1 MRDNM
6 CQACAWVGGLG
17 GGLAFLGLAFFLL
30 NILSFHSAMPR
41 NAVFPE
47 GGHNFRAKRS
57 LAFLGRS
64 LSLSGSAFCAGKN
77 GIRQKHDY
85 ANSFLGRSLVGFA
98 DLNQGTTEGV
108 RSTGGVFAEV
118 RANPAEPKRR
128 PRSSRKPLGGR
139 YWFINICRATNMY

>member
-47 GGHNFRAKRS
+47 SGHNFRAKRS

-64 LSLSGSAFCAGKN
+64 LALSGSAFCGGKMAFAKSTMMQ
-77 GIRQKHDY
+77 I
-85 ANSFLGRSLVGFA
+85 RSLV
-98 DLNQGTTEGV
+98 V
-108 RSTGGVFAEV
+108 
-118 RANPAEPKRR
+118 P
-128 PRSSRKPLGGR
+128 
-139 YWFINICRATNMY
+139 W